1 MVAVALIGIG
11 AALLALQLKEMKPEY
26 SGYLALAAGVLIF
39 AFAISQIHLIV
50 ETIHKIQSYVNLDSG
65 YVGTLIKIIGIT
77 YIAEFGAD
85 VCRDCGHNAIG
96 GQIELFAKLSILV
109 LSIPILLAL
118 LDTVTQLIQ

>member
-50 ETIHKIQSYVNLDSG
+50 ETILKIQSYVNLDSG

-85 VCRDCGHNAIG
+85 VCRDCDIMRL
-96 GQIELFAKLSILV
+96 EVRLSYLQSFPF
-109 LSIPILLAL
+109 LY
-118 LDTVTQLIQ
+118 

>member
-85 VCRDCGHNAIG
+85 VCRDCGYNAIG